1 MGKLPKDCSARR
13 IGAEARKLVHYK
25 FPSKNWEYH
34 ELTGCDNGLDCTIE
48 LVENEEW
55 SNKKIEGQIKGA
67 IQPKLMKREKAFS
80 LEIDI
85 KTVLYGLGS
94 SSAFVIFYVD
104 TTNEIVYYLPLQDY
118 FISHPTYFDKLDSN
132 KNNINIHIPSDNIV
146 SEEDFDLQQIAKS
159 VYVDGPSRKLH
170 KAI

>member
-1 MGKLPKDCSARR
+1 MLPNPYLIIMIC
-13 IGAEARKLVHYK
+13 
-25 FPSKNWEYH
+25 
-34 ELTGCDNGLDCTIE
+34 
-48 LVENEEW
+48 
-55 SNKKIEGQIKGA
+55 
-67 IQPKLMKREKAFS
+67 FS
-80 LEIDI
+80 LSSR
-85 KTVLYGLGS
+85 LSRMY

-132 KNNINIHIPSDNIV
+132 KNSINIHIPSDNIV